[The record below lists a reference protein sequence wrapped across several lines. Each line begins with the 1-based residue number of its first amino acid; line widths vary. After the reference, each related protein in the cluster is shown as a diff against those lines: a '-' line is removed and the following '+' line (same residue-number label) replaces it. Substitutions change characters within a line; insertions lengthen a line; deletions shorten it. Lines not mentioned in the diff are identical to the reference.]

1 MASKKDLTK
10 YLVDLTKEELEK
22 EVEKLYVKFKEVK
35 TYYDIEL
42 SGDTSS
48 IVNEIKEKIKK
59 EYNLDKGY
67 AKGRAAVVKKIIDD
81 FAKISVFP
89 IDLIDIILYRVEWS
103 MKFIKGKLE
112 DWDYEMVTQA
122 TYTSVENAFERALKL
137 IDKHQFHSDFQPRC
151 NEILAY
157 TGKLDW
163 GFSSNMN
170 YLYNNYYLKQGS
182 E

>member
-10 YLVDLTKEELEK
+10 YLVNLTKEELEK
-22 EVEKLYVKFKEVK
+22 EVEKLYSKFKEVK

-42 SGDTSS
+42 SEDTST
-48 IVNEIKEKIKK
+48 IVNEIKAKIKK
-59 EYNLDKGY
+59 EYNPDKGY

-89 IDLIDIILYRVEWS
+89 IDLIDIILYRVEIV
-103 MKFIKGKLE
+103 MTYIRVV
-112 DWDYEMVTQA
+112 WDVEVA
-122 TYTSVENAFERALKL
+122 TYTSAENAFERALKL
-137 IDKHQFHSDFQPRC
+137 IEKHQLYSDFQPRC
-151 NEILAY
+151 KEILEF
-157 TGKLDW
+157 TNKLDW

-170 YLYNNYYLKQGS
+170 YLYKKHYLIQGS

>member
-10 YLVDLTKEELEK
+10 FLVDLTKEELEK

-42 SGDTSS
+42 SGDTSA
-48 IVNEIKEKIKK
+48 IVNEIKAKIKK
-59 EYNLDKGY
+59 EYNPDKGY
-67 AKGRAAVVKKIIDD
+67 GKGRAAVVKKIIDD

-89 IDLIDIILYRVEWS
+89 IDLIDIILYRVE
-103 MKFIKGKLE
+103 MVMTYIRVV
-112 DWDYEMVTQA
+112 WDVEVA
-122 TYTSVENAFERALKL
+122 TYTSAENAFERALKL
-137 IDKHQFHSDFQPRC
+137 IEKHQLYDNFQPRC
-151 NEILAY
+151 NEILAF

-170 YLYNNYYLKQGS
+170 YLYKKHYLIQGT